1 MFSGEE
7 WVSNYVQNNFDWLL
21 MSICQSILPT
31 AEIQFQ
37 IHREG
42 WRIRMA
48 RGTEGPESHSSDFF
62 VNFCRLQFSKKF
74 RFKFFYSFATEKYTH
89 TKVTT

>member
-48 RGTEGPESHSSDFF
+48 REAEG
-62 VNFCRLQFSKKF
+62 L
-74 RFKFFYSFATEKYTH
+74 
-89 TKVTT
+89 